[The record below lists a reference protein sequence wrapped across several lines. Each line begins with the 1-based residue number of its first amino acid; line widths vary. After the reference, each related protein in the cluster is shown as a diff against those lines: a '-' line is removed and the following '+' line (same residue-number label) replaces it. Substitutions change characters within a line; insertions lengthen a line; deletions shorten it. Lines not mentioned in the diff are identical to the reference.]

1 MRLAFVLRDAVD
13 VIAAVLAQIARI
25 RFELEV
31 HGAVVTH
38 HAALLRAAIVALRAR
53 CRESGRA
60 VWMKERAMMG
70 QVAGVKKM
78 LRLSY
83 S

>member
-1 MRLAFVLRDAVD
+1 MRLALVLRDAVH
-13 VIAAVLAQIARI
+13 VVAAVLAEIARV

-53 CRESGRA
+53 CRRVGGR
-60 VWMKERAMMG
+60 VEFMWR
-70 QVAGVKKM
+70 VT
-78 LRLSY
+78 R
-83 S
+83 